1 MIPERAKVMQFQDP
15 HLRQRGRASVDFVA
29 QLARVNTGLKRAV
42 DEAASAVIAGAGQWP
57 DNLDASASKLEA
69 ALADDS
75 LLAVQTLLGDW
86 HARMHGRIAIAAFD
100 QIADELAPLMADY
113 AAGPASLTL
122 DPEFTPPAYWDGVHF
137 HRTTGGWDGHPHMGY
152 IHGEIVHK
160 KMVARFFP
168 GGIFGQRRA
177 VAEMAPRRDYR
188 RILDMG
194 CSSGHFT
201 AALQHVFPDA
211 AITGIDLSPRMLEH
225 ALHTANAN
233 DWVWTLAQ
241 RPAEATGFADA
252 SFDLVASYIL
262 LHELPESAVRAVFA
276 EALRVLEPG
285 GQMLMSDVTRYAA
298 LDALG
303 VWKADRAAR
312 LGGEPHWRE
321 SAQLDLAAIAAEA
334 GFVDVTAE
342 GIYPHVVIGTRP

>member
-1 MIPERAKVMQFQDP
+1 MQFHDP
-15 HLRQRGRASVDFVA
+15 QLRQRGRASVDFIA
-29 QLARVNTGLKRAV
+29 QLARVNTGLKREV
-42 DEAASAVIAGAGQWP
+42 DEAAANLIAGSSHWP
-57 DNLDASASKLEA
+57 DDLDSSAEQIEA
-69 ALADDS
+69 GLADQS
-75 LLAVQTLLGDW
+75 LLGVQTLIGDW

-100 QIADELAPLMADY
+100 QVADDLAPLMQDY
-113 AAGPASLTL
+113 ASGPASLTL
-122 DPEFTPPAYWDGVHF
+122 DPAFNPPPYWEGVNF
-137 HRTTGGWDGHPHMGY
+137 HRTTGGWDGHPQMGY

-201 AALQHVFPDA
+201 TALQTVFPDA
-211 AITGIDLSPRMLEH
+211 AITGVDLSSRMLEH
-225 ALHTANAN
+225 ALHTANSHGWA
-233 DWVWTLAQ
+233 WQLFQ
-241 RPAEATGFADA
+241 RPAETTGFADA

-262 LHELPESAVRAVFA
+262 LHELPEAAARAVFA

-285 GQMLMSDVTRYAA
+285 GQMLMSDVTRYADI
-298 LDALG
+298 DALA

-312 LGGEPHWRE
+312 LGGEPHWRT
-321 SAQLDLAAIAAEA
+321 SAQLDLAAIARDT
-334 GFVDVTAE
+334 GFTAVTAT
-342 GIYPHVVIGTRP
+342 GIYPHVVMGRKA

>member
-1 MIPERAKVMQFQDP
+1 MEFHEPQ
-15 HLRQRGRASVDFVA
+15 LRQRGRASVDFVA
-29 QLARVNTGLKRAV
+29 QLAKINGALRSEI
-42 DEAASAVIAGAGQWP
+42 DQAAAALTRPEDLP
-57 DNLDASASKLEA
+57 DDLDARARVIEA
-69 ALADDS
+69 QLADHGA
-75 LLAVQTLLGDW
+75 LGVQTLLADW
-86 HARMHGRIAIAAFD
+86 HARNHGRIAIAAYEE
-100 QIADELAPLMADY
+100 IAEALAPLIDRHS
-113 AAGPASLTL
+113 AGPASLAL
-122 DPEFTPPAYWDGVHF
+122 DPTLAAPAYWDGVNF
-137 HRTTGGWDGHPHMGY
+137 HRTTGGWDGHEQMGY

-201 AALQHVFPDA
+201 AALQQVFPQA
-211 AITGIDLSPRMLEH
+211 AITGVDLSPRMLEH
-225 ALHTANAN
+225 ALRTANAN
-233 DWVWTLAQ
+233 GWAWQLRQ
-241 RPAEATGFADA
+241 CPAEATGLADA

-276 EALRVLEPG
+276 EAFRLLEPG
-285 GQMLMSDVTRYAA
+285 GQMLMSDVTRFAD
-298 LDALG
+298 LDPLG

-321 SAQLDLAAIAAEA
+321 SAQLDLAQLAREA
-334 GFVDVTAE
+334 GFAEVTAA
-342 GIYPHVVIGTRP
+342 GIYPHVIIGTRS

>member
-1 MIPERAKVMQFQDP
+1 MQFHDP
-15 HLRQRGRASVDFVA
+15 QLRQRGRASVDFIA
-29 QLARVNTGLKRAV
+29 QLARANTGLKREV
-42 DEAASAVIAGAGQWP
+42 DDAAASLIAGSPDWP
-57 DNLDASASKLEA
+57 GDLDASAAELEA
-69 ALADDS
+69 GLAGQS

-100 QIADELAPLMADY
+100 QIAEELAPLMQDHAS
-113 AAGPASLTL
+113 GPASLTP
-122 DPEFTPPAYWDGVHF
+122 DPDLMPPPYWDGVNF
-137 HRTTGGWDGHPHMGY
+137 HRTTGGWDGHAHMGY

-177 VAEMAPRRDYR
+177 VAEMAPKRDYR

-201 AALQHVFPDA
+201 TALQTVFPDA
-211 AITGIDLSPRMLEH
+211 AITGVDLSLRMLEH
-225 ALHTANAN
+225 ALRTANAHG
-233 DWVWTLAQ
+233 WAWQLFQ

-262 LHELPESAVRAVFA
+262 LHELPEAAVRAVFA

-285 GQMLMSDVTRYAA
+285 GQLLMSDVTRYAD
-298 LDALG
+298 LDAQG

-321 SAQLDLAAIAAEA
+321 SAQLDLAAIARDA
-334 GFVDVTAE
+334 GFEDVSAS
-342 GIYPHVVIGTRP
+342 GIYPHVVMGRKP